1 MSESS
6 QLLQLT
12 AANLGQEQ
20 RRGVL
25 ILDTRPTEEFASF
38 HISGSMQI
46 GLMGSFAS
54 WAAILIGPWQRLLL
68 VAENANSAQE
78 AQSRLARVG
87 LENVVGY
94 AVADKQQWQQ
104 HGLEL
109 GSLPTYQCED
119 VSSALRA
126 NPLPPQL
133 IDVRSRAEWL
143 QGHLPDAISIPLLE
157 LNRKTV
163 SIDPSRPILVYCQDD
178 YRATIGASMLLRD
191 HPDNIGIVT
200 GGVQQWQA
208 GSLPVETPRSER
220 IESSLSRIRQTS

>member
-12 AANLGQEQ
+12 VAQLVQEQ

-25 ILDTRPTEEFASF
+25 VLDTRPTGEFASF
-38 HISGSMQI
+38 HLPDSMQI

-54 WAAILIGPWQRLLL
+54 WAAILIGPWQRILL
-68 VAENANSAQE
+68 VAENANGAQE

-94 AVADKQQWQQ
+94 AVADQQQWQQ

-109 GSLPTYQCED
+109 TSLPAYQSED
-119 VSSALRA
+119 IGSALRA
-126 NPLPPQL
+126 DPSPQL

-157 LNRKTV
+157 LNRKTI
-163 SIDPSRPILVYCQDD
+163 SIDPSRPILVYCQDE

-191 HPDNIGIVT
+191 HPGNIGIVT

-208 GSLPVETPRSER
+208 CSLPLETPRNER
-220 IESSLSRIRQTS
+220 IESSLSRTRRTS